1 LNFRL
6 PGPLEVDGDGSAE
19 TAAGHVFLM
28 S

>member
-1 LNFRL
+1 VDEL
-6 PGPLEVDGDGSAE
+6 GPLEVDGDGSAE